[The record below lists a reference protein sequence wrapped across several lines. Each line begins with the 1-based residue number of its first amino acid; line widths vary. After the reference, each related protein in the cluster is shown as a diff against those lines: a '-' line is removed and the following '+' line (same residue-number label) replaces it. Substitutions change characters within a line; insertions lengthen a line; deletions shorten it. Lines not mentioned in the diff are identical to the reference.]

1 MTINNYR
8 QQIEAI
14 DKSLLLLV
22 KNRQEAAKQIGI
34 LKKKNNVPIYD
45 TDREVRLIKDNA
57 SFSESLGM
65 GKELA
70 EDITKVL
77 MFHSK
82 LLQEKVK

>member
-34 LKKKNNVPIYD
+34 LKKKNNVPIFD
-45 TDREVRLIKDNA
+45 VGREVRLLKDNA

-70 EDITKVL
+70 EDLTKVL
-77 MFHSK
+77 MFRIQ
-82 LLQEKVK
+82 LF